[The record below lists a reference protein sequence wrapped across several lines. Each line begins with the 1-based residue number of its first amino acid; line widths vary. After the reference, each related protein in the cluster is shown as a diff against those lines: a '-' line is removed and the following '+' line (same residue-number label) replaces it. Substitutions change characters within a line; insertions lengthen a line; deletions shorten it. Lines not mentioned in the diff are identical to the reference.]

1 MLHPANEEGVV
12 ESASASSRSSLVN
25 ISVFLLLSSVFF
37 CGVKVPESVF
47 AEGSGLWLLYFSSGA
62 PVSHG
67 PTTTRRRM
75 RRRRRLRPCGSGDGR
90 ATRAGRFPSPRG
102 GTATVT
108 PDPRLIITV

>member
-75 RRRRRLRPCGSGDGR
+75 RRRRRLRPCGSGMDAR
-90 ATRAGRFPSPRG
+90 PVPVDFPVPG
-102 GTATVT
+102 EG
-108 PDPRLIITV
+108 PQL